1 MATKKTASTAS
12 SKRPAASKSASK
24 TAAKTTSKASGKK
37 ASSSKKTLPYPFA
50 NLPLPAPLN
59 EKAQQIWAAGLAAFA
74 NAQAEGGKVGQL
86 FETLVQEGQSLQRK
100 AQDLAGMRVQKTQ
113 DRINSIAKDIT
124 ATAAGK
130 LDRFEGIFEGR
141 VERVM
146 DKFGVPSARE
156 MGQLLSRIE
165 ELNERVV
172 QLTQAITGKVMAP
185 VKQARAASAKAAAKA
200 PAAKKP
206 AAKKAAV
213 KKSTAKQAKPKTAFD
228 EVQKA

>member
-12 SKRPAASKSASK
+12 AKRPAASKTAS
-24 TAAKTTSKASGKK
+24 KTTSKTAGKTAGKK
-37 ASSSKKTLPYPFA
+37 ASASRKTLPYPFA

-100 AQDLAGMRVQKTQ
+100 AQDLAGMRVQKAQ
-113 DRINSIAKDIT
+113 DRINSLAKDIT

-172 QLTQAITGKVMAP
+172 QLTQAITGQAVAP
-185 VKQARAASAKAAAKA
+185 VKKARAATAKPAAKA
-200 PAAKKP
+200 PAAKKA
-206 AAKKAAV
+206 AAKKSAAR
-213 KKSTAKQAKPKTAFD
+213 QAKPKTAFD
-228 EVQKA
+228 EAQKA

>member
-24 TAAKTTSKASGKK
+24 TAGKTAGKK

-100 AQDLAGMRVQKTQ
+100 AQDLADEGAGLRQP
-113 DRINSIAKDIT
+113 R
-124 ATAAGK
+124 AAHVAGG
-130 LDRFEGIFEGR
+130 E
-141 VERVM
+141 V
-146 DKFGVPSARE
+146 
-156 MGQLLSRIE
+156 GQRIE
-165 ELNERVV
+165 IPPLGP
-172 QLTQAITGKVMAP
+172 LD
-185 VKQARAASAKAAAKA
+185 
-200 PAAKKP
+200 AKKGGRGNMRCPHLEPHPGVGQVRPGTGDIRPLDPGPGLCPPRSIEQQRPVCRRP
-206 AAKKAAV
+206 AVTRRPPRASRA
-213 KKSTAKQAKPKTAFD
+213 
-228 EVQKA
+228 

>member
-24 TAAKTTSKASGKK
+24 TAGKTAGKK

-100 AQDLAGMRVQKTQ
+100 AQDLAGMRVQKAQ
-113 DRINSIAKDIT
+113 DRINSLAKDIT

-156 MGQLLSRIE
+156 MSQLLSRIE

-172 QLTQAITGKVMAP
+172 QLTKAITGKVVAP
-185 VKQARAASAKAAAKA
+185 VKQARAATAK

-206 AAKKAAV
+206 VAKKAAV
-213 KKSTAKQAKPKTAFD
+213 KKSAAKAAKPKTAFD

>member
-24 TAAKTTSKASGKK
+24 TAGKTAGKK

-100 AQDLAGMRVQKTQ
+100 AQDLAGMRVQKAQ
-113 DRINSIAKDIT
+113 DRINSLAKDIT

-172 QLTQAITGKVMAP
+172 QLTKAITGKVVAP
-185 VKQARAASAKAAAKA
+185 VKQARAATAK

-206 AAKKAAV
+206 VAKKAAV
-213 KKSTAKQAKPKTAFD
+213 KKSAAKAAKPKTAFD

>member
-12 SKRPAASKSASK
+12 AKRPAASKTAS
-24 TAAKTTSKASGKK
+24 KTTSKTAGKTAGKK
-37 ASSSKKTLPYPFA
+37 ASASRKTLPYPFA

-100 AQDLAGMRVQKTQ
+100 AQDLAGMRVQKAQ
-113 DRINSIAKDIT
+113 DRINSLAKDIT

-172 QLTQAITGKVMAP
+172 QLTQAITGQAVAP
-185 VKQARAASAKAAAKA
+185 VKKARAATAKPAAKA
-200 PAAKKP
+200 PAAKKA
-206 AAKKAAV
+206 AAKKSAAR
-213 KKSTAKQAKPKTAFD
+213 QAKPKTAFD

>member
-12 SKRPAASKSASK
+12 AKRPAASKTAS
-24 TAAKTTSKASGKK
+24 KTTSKAAGKTAGKK
-37 ASSSKKTLPYPFA
+37 ASASRKTLPYPFA

-100 AQDLAGMRVQKTQ
+100 AQDLAGMRVQKAQ
-113 DRINSIAKDIT
+113 DRINSLAKDIT

-172 QLTQAITGKVMAP
+172 QLTQAITGQAVAP
-185 VKQARAASAKAAAKA
+185 VKKARAATAKPAAKA
-200 PAAKKP
+200 PAAKKA
-206 AAKKAAV
+206 AAKKSAAR
-213 KKSTAKQAKPKTAFD
+213 QAKPKTAFD